1 MNKTAEEQAILTALE
16 GNPFCALG
24 TVENDKP
31 KVRYM
36 ALYNEGLNIHLAT
49 NRKTHKVEELEKNP
63 NCYVLLGYEKGG
75 TNQVVEIEGVSSVST
90 DDELKKRVWKDEFTQ
105 WFSGPEDPDYVIL
118 DIKPQTIEYTDQ
130 DGNKKTWTA

>member
-1 MNKTAEEQAILTALE
+1 MSKTAEEQAILTALE

-49 NRKTHKVEELEKNP
+49 NRKTHKVEELEKKSE
-63 NCYVLLGYEKGG
+63 LLCIVG
-75 TNQVVEIEGVSSVST
+75 
-90 DDELKKRVWKDEFTQ
+90 L
-105 WFSGPEDPDYVIL
+105 
-118 DIKPQTIEYTDQ
+118 
-130 DGNKKTWTA
+130 